1 MGQVID
7 VPEAGLD
14 YVLYGNKSNIVGN
27 YIMQQISSL
36 PTVFNEFGQ
45 RVYNN
50 LMSTYNFINDKLIQY
65 GILNQLNKAGVKVID
80 NFIEELLSFQALQN
94 ANVTMQRWVMA
105 HPLVRQD
112 FLNQNIDGYSET
124 YRNVFGKE
132 VGEKDYNYRLVM
144 DGVIQ
149 DQDDSWVVKH
159 YEQDLMIGDKE
170 LDHYDKVKI
179 LNTWDAITWLH
190 NNCVFDFT
198 VKSEEPVKRNLE

>member
-27 YIMQQISSL
+27 YIMNQINSL
-36 PTVFNEFGQ
+36 PNVFNEFGQ
-45 RVYNN
+45 RIYNN
-50 LMSTYNFINDKLIQY
+50 LMTTYSFITDKLTQY
-65 GILNQLNKAGVKVID
+65 GILNQLNKAGVAVID
-80 NFIEELLSFQALQN
+80 NYTEELLTFQALQN
-94 ANVTMQRWVMA
+94 ANLTMQRWVMA

-124 YRNVFGKE
+124 YKNVFGKE
-132 VGEKDYNYRLVM
+132 VGEKDYNYRLLM

-149 DQDDSWVVKH
+149 DQDDSWVIKH
-159 YEQDLMIGDKE
+159 YEQDFMEGDRE

-198 VKSEEPVKRNLE
+198 VKSEEPVKRNIE